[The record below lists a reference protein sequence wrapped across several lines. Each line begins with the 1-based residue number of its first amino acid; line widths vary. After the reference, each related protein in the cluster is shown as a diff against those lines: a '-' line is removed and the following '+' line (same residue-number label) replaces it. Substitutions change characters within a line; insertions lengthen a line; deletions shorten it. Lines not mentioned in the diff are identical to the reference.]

1 MEGFWAACTGFFLQ
15 HPSYKPEKAIEF
27 VFNFLSGIEE
37 QKPSRSNNTMT
48 IEEAREAEKAFN
60 KELEIFKEVTRLN
73 RKPKEE

>member
-1 MEGFWAACTGFFLQ
+1 MKTNKDLQ
-15 HPSYKPEKAIEF
+15 EKTTK
-27 VFNFLSGIEE
+27 NRNE
-37 QKPSRSNNTMT
+37 QNPAKTSNDMT

>member
-1 MEGFWAACTGFFLQ
+1 MKATRNLQ
-15 HPSYKPEKAIEF
+15 KTEKATK
-27 VFNFLSGIEE
+27 NRNE
-37 QKPSRSNNTMT
+37 QTPAKTSNDMT